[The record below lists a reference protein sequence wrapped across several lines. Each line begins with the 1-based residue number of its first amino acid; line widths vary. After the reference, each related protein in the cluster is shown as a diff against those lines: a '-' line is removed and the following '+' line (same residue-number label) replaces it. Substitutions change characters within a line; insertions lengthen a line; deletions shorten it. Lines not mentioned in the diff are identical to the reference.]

1 MSRAIQGI
9 SAHTLS
15 VFRTSSIIS
24 WNIFFKLMNHFICLL
39 SQIDLYDNQRD
50 SILLISNFL
59 RTLFLD
65 LTIVSLHDS
74 DFKMILIHL
83 NLGCGAT
90 PHFMHI
96 VKQGFFSTSSFKL
109 ALFSLAGPCK
119 RLEQQ
124 AGGAVVL
131 LHSQPKVTLL
141 GISSVTDFL

>member
-1 MSRAIQGI
+1 ME
-9 SAHTLS
+9 H
-15 VFRTSSIIS
+15 
-24 WNIFFKLMNHFICLL
+24 FFKLMNHFICLL

-59 RTLFLD
+59 RILFLD

-96 VKQGFFSTSSFKL
+96 VKQDFFCTSSFKL
-109 ALFSLAGPCK
+109 AFFPLAGHCK

-131 LHSQPKVTLL
+131 LHSQPKVALL
-141 GISSVTDFL
+141 GIFCH